1 MMGQKERS
9 YLEMVQQEGK
19 AMTVLCFAFTVLVC
33 IVLVT
38 GMFCIRWAVESYIA
52 ATGRPESI
60 IGDLV
65 RAYYFCAPP
74 ALAGLLLLCQL
85 LSNILKGRIFERV
98 NAFLL
103 RGIGCCAFLATV
115 LCVALGFRYLP
126 LLFCAA
132 AGLFLSLILAVLSR
146 LFDAAAR
153 IKAENELTI

>member
-1 MMGQKERS
+1 M
-9 YLEMVQQEGK
+9 
-19 AMTVLCFAFTVLVC
+19 
-33 IVLVT
+33 
-38 GMFCIRWAVESYIA
+38 
-52 ATGRPESI
+52 
-60 IGDLV
+60 
-65 RAYYFCAPP
+65 
-74 ALAGLLLLCQL
+74 
-85 LSNILKGRIFERV
+85 FERV
-98 NAFLL
+98 NACLL